1 MRFKAATLKVS
12 LINFKSTLD
21 KSITNYIP
29 EVVLYVEHFVQG
41 ALQNELFIAPFVG
54 RFKAVT
60 PR

>member
-29 EVVLYVEHFVQG
+29 EVVLYVEHFV
-41 ALQNELFIAPFVG
+41 
-54 RFKAVT
+54 
-60 PR
+60 